1 MDNHVKN
8 RIFIRYTA
16 TYSQIYYWDMD
27 TNMVNNS
34 KHIRFDEEMNDIEMT
49 TTNVRQLHIFLNRTM

>member
-1 MDNHVKN
+1 M
-8 RIFIRYTA
+8 
-16 TYSQIYYWDMD
+16 YYWDMD